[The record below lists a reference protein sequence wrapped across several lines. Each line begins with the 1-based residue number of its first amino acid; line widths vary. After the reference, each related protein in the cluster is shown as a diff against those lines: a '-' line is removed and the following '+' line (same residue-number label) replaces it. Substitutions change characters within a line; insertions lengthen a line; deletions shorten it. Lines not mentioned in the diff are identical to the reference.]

1 MSHKM
6 SHKMFQPL
14 ITSEE
19 LIKLP
24 VISYQGDIRM
34 VDHSELVRPAVEIL
48 KKQEVL
54 GFDTETKPSF
64 KKGVINKVSLLQ
76 LATNRQV
83 FLFRL
88 NRIGL
93 PEGIADILSDE
104 NIVKVGAAIRDDI
117 KILQKLRNFSPAAF
131 TDLQHIVKD
140 YGIES
145 KGVRQL
151 AGIILGGRVSKA
163 QQLTNWEAAEISDN
177 QKFYAATDAWVCLK
191 MFHKLTSIER

>member
-1 MSHKM
+1 MSHR
-6 SHKMFQPL
+6 MFQPG

-19 LIKLP
+19 LSQLP
-24 VISYQGDIRM
+24 VISYQGDIRL
-34 VDHSELVRPAVEIL
+34 VDRSELVRPAVQAL
-48 KKQEVL
+48 RNQKVL

-64 KKGVINKVSLLQ
+64 KKGVVNKVSLLQ
-76 LATNRQV
+76 LATNQEV

-93 PEGIADILSDE
+93 PESIADILSDE

-117 KILQKLRNFSPAAF
+117 KILQKLRVFSPAGF
-131 TDLQHIVKD
+131 VDLQHIVKD
-140 YGIES
+140 FGIES

-163 QQLTNWEAAEISDN
+163 QQLTNWEATEISDN
-177 QKFYAATDAWVCLK
+177 QKVYAATDAWVCLE
-191 MFHKLTSIER
+191 MFQKLSSIKR

>member
-1 MSHKM
+1 MSHR
-6 SHKMFQPL
+6 MFQPG

-19 LIKLP
+19 LSQLP
-24 VISYQGDIRM
+24 VISYQGDIRL
-34 VDHSELVRPAVEIL
+34 VDRSELVRPAVQSL
-48 KKQEVL
+48 RNQKVL

-64 KKGVINKVSLLQ
+64 KKGVVNKVSLLQ
-76 LATNRQV
+76 LATNQEV

-93 PEGIADILSDE
+93 PESIADILSDE

-117 KILQKLRNFSPAAF
+117 KILQKLRVFSPAGF
-131 TDLQHIVKD
+131 VDLQHIVKD
-140 YGIES
+140 FGIES

-163 QQLTNWEAAEISDN
+163 QQLTNWEATEISDN
-177 QKFYAATDAWVCLK
+177 QKVYAATDAWVCLE
-191 MFHKLTSIER
+191 MFQKLSSIKR